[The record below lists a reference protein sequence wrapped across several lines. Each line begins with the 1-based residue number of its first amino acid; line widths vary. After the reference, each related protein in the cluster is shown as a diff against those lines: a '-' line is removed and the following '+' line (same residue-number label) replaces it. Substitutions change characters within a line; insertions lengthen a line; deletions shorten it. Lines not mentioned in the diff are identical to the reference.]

1 MRELFRMDRQNYN
14 PGGPVYTRPSARG
27 VVLKN
32 GRILLNHIAKYNS
45 FEFPGGGLEPG
56 ETPEQALVREVAE
69 ETGYVVIPETI
80 REFGIVVRR
89 QQDSKD
95 PDGIFEQ
102 MNYYYYCE
110 VKDETV
116 PRKLDEHEIVDGT
129 EPVWFDALSIPIHRT
144 RKAFERFGEAHFDRE
159 YRVMEIADLELRK
172 TCYEATEE
180 AGILAVGK
188 DIPEMLDFVKK
199 TLGETQTEGEGG
211 VGVHKTEFGY
221 TRYEHTKRVLAWAK
235 RLYDATPDKTGLRY
249 DDLMIATVFHDVGRA
264 VTASRGGDHAK
275 AGVPITR
282 DYLLGR
288 GFDAD
293 RAEYIAGL
301 VGAHSDKWNMRNP
314 DIDRNLLMLMEAD
327 LLDDMGLLGIVMD
340 TLIVRARKEDAT
352 FYDCYNHYERYT
364 HPMQHDCPVVTPEA
378 RAFWDEKTEAVE
390 QFIKLYR
397 RDILIGAENYK
408 GYR

>member
-1 MRELFRMDRQNYN
+1 
-14 PGGPVYTRPSARG
+14 
-27 VVLKN
+27 
-32 GRILLNHIAKYNS
+32 
-45 FEFPGGGLEPG
+45 
-56 ETPEQALVREVAE
+56 
-69 ETGYVVIPETI
+69 
-80 REFGIVVRR
+80 
-89 QQDSKD
+89 
-95 PDGIFEQ
+95 
-102 MNYYYYCE
+102 
-110 VKDETV
+110 
-116 PRKLDEHEIVDGT
+116 
-129 EPVWFDALSIPIHRT
+129 
-144 RKAFERFGEAHFDRE
+144 
-159 YRVMEIADLELRK
+159 
-172 TCYEATEE
+172 
-180 AGILAVGK
+180 
-188 DIPEMLDFVKK
+188 
-199 TLGETQTEGEGG
+199 
-211 VGVHKTEFGY
+211 
-221 TRYEHTKRVLAWAK
+221 
-235 RLYDATPDKTGLRY
+235 
-249 DDLMIATVFHDVGRA
+249 MIATVFHDVGRA